1 MNLSNGSRLT
11 KGISAQALRA
21 LGGTMVHVIR
31 TFDRPAVELVERIK
45 PFPPSTLHE
54 AQGRSGA
61 LTSRIKPIY
70 LGMRACGPALT
81 VSCHPGD
88 NMMLITAISLAK
100 PGDVLV
106 VSAGDH
112 PEQGGFGE
120 VLSTACVAKGIV
132 GLVTDAGVRD
142 GPAVRDTGFN
152 VFCYGL
158 CMKGTVKETLGYI
171 NQPIVI
177 GGIAVRPGDIVSADD
192 DGVVVVPR
200 ENIADVCAKSAARE
214 EKEASVMKALKAGGD
229 ILELSGIGKVLESKN
244 CTFA

>member
-1 MNLSNGSRLT
+1 
-11 KGISAQALRA
+11 
-21 LGGTMVHVIR
+21 MVHVIR
-31 TFDRPAVELVERIK
+31 NFDRPAADLVAQIQK
-45 PFPPSTLHE
+45 YPPSTLHE

-70 LGMRACGPALT
+70 PGMRACGPALT

-88 NMMLITAISLAK
+88 NMMLITAITLAK

-106 VSAGDH
+106 VSAGDR

-120 VLSTACVAKGIV
+120 VLATACMAKGIA

-142 GPAVRDTGFN
+142 GPAVRARGFN

-158 CMKGTVKETLGYI
+158 CMKGTVKETLGAI
-171 NQPIVI
+171 NQPITI
-177 GGIAVRPGDIVSADD
+177 GGVHIRPGDIVSADD
-192 DGVVVVPR
+192 DGVVVVPQ
-200 ENIADVCAKSAARE
+200 ETIADVCAKSEARE
-214 EKEASVMKALKAGGD
+214 AKEAEVMKALEAGGD
-229 ILELSGIGKVLESKN
+229 ILELSGIGKVLQAKG

>member
-1 MNLSNGSRLT
+1 M
-11 KGISAQALRA
+11 AHVLR
-21 LGGTMVHVIR
+21 TIQ
-31 TFDRPAVELVERIK
+31 RPAADLTDRIK
-45 PFPPSTLHE
+45 QYPPSTLHE
-54 AQGRSGA
+54 AQGRKGA

-70 LGMRACGPALT
+70 PGMRACGPALT

-88 NMMLITAISLAK
+88 NMMLIAAISLAQ

-120 VLSTACVAKGIV
+120 VLTTACMAKGIV

-142 GPAVRDTGFN
+142 GPAIRNRGFN

-158 CMKGTVKETLGYI
+158 CMKGTVKETLGSI

-177 GGIAVRPGDIVSADD
+177 GGVTIRPGDIVSADD

-200 ENIADVCAKSAARE
+200 EAIAEVCSASAARE
-214 EKEASVMKALKAGGD
+214 DKEAQVMKALEAGGD

-244 CTFA
+244 CTYV

>member
-1 MNLSNGSRLT
+1 
-11 KGISAQALRA
+11 
-21 LGGTMVHVIR
+21 MVHVIR
-31 TFDRPAVELVERIK
+31 TFDRPAAELVGRIK
-45 PFPPSTLHE
+45 QFPPSTLHE

-70 LGMRACGPALT
+70 SGMRACGPALT

-120 VLSTACVAKGIV
+120 VLATACVAKGIV
-132 GLVTDAGVRD
+132 GLVTDAGIRD
-142 GPAVRDTGFN
+142 GLAVRGTGFN
-152 VFCYGL
+152 VFSYGL

-177 GGIAVRPGDIVSADD
+177 GGIAVRPGDVVSADD
-192 DGVVVVPR
+192 DGVVIVPK

-214 EKEASVMKALKAGGD
+214 EKEAGVMKALKAGGD
-229 ILELSGIGKVLESKN
+229 ILELSGIGKVLESKG

>member
-1 MNLSNGSRLT
+1 
-11 KGISAQALRA
+11 
-21 LGGTMVHVIR
+21 MVHVIR
-31 TFDRPAVELVERIK
+31 TFDRPAAELVERIK
-45 PFPPSTLHE
+45 KFPPSTLHE
-54 AQGRSGA
+54 AQGRLGA

-70 LGMRACGPALT
+70 SGMRACGPALT

-120 VLSTACVAKGIV
+120 VLATACVAKGIV
-132 GLVTDAGVRD
+132 GLVTDASVRD
-142 GPAVRDTGFN
+142 GLAVRDTGFN
-152 VFCYGL
+152 VFSYGL
-158 CMKGTVKETLGYI
+158 CMKGTVKETLGTI

-192 DGVVVVPR
+192 DGVVIVPK
-200 ENIADVCAKSAARE
+200 ENIADVCVKSAARE
-214 EKEASVMKALKAGGD
+214 DKEAGMMKALKADGD
-229 ILELSGIGKVLESKN
+229 ILELSGIGKVLESKG
-244 CTFA
+244 CSFA

>member
-1 MNLSNGSRLT
+1 M
-11 KGISAQALRA
+11 A
-21 LGGTMVHVIR
+21 HVIR
-31 TFDRPAVELVERIK
+31 SFERPSLAAVEEISK
-45 PFPPSTLHE
+45 YAPSTLHE
-54 AQGRSGA
+54 AQGRTGA

-70 LGMRACGPALT
+70 SGMRACGPALT

-142 GPAVRDTGFN
+142 GPAVRDTGFS
-152 VFCYGL
+152 VCSSGL
-158 CMKGTVKETLGYI
+158 GMKGTAKETLGTI

-192 DGVVVVPR
+192 DGVVIVPK
-200 ENIADVCAKSAARE
+200 ETIADVCVKSAARE
-214 EKEASVMKALKAGGD
+214 EKEAAVMKALKAGGD
-229 ILELSGIGKVLESKN
+229 
-244 CTFA
+244 

>member
-1 MNLSNGSRLT
+1 
-11 KGISAQALRA
+11 
-21 LGGTMVHVIR
+21 MVHVIR
-31 TFDRPAVELVERIK
+31 SFDRPDAEALAAISK
-45 PFPPSTLHE
+45 FPPATLHE

-70 LGMRACGPALT
+70 PGMRASGPALT
-81 VSCHPGD
+81 ARCFPGD
-88 NMMLITAISLAK
+88 NLMLITAISMAQ

-120 VLSTACVAKGIV
+120 VLATACKAKGIV

-142 GPAVRDTGFN
+142 GPAIHGLGFN

-158 CMKGTVKETLGYI
+158 CMKGTVKETLGTI

-177 GGIAVRPGDIVSADD
+177 GGVVVNPGDFISADD
-192 DGVVVVPR
+192 DGVVVVPK
-200 ENIADVCAKSAARE
+200 ATLLDVAKNSAARE
-214 EKEASVMKALKAGGD
+214 DKEAEVMAALRNGGN
-229 ILELSGIGKVLESKN
+229 ILELSGMDKVLAAKN
-244 CTFA
+244 CTYG

>member
-1 MNLSNGSRLT
+1 
-11 KGISAQALRA
+11 
-21 LGGTMVHVIR
+21 MVHVIR
-31 TFDRPAVELVERIK
+31 PFDRPAVELVDRTK
-45 PFPPSTLHE
+45 QFPPSTLHE

-70 LGMRACGPALT
+70 PGMRACGPALT

-142 GPAVRDTGFN
+142 GPAARDTGVQLFPSRR
-152 VFCYGL
+152 C
-158 CMKGTVKETLGYI
+158 T
-171 NQPIVI
+171 
-177 GGIAVRPGDIVSADD
+177 
-192 DGVVVVPR
+192 
-200 ENIADVCAKSAARE
+200 
-214 EKEASVMKALKAGGD
+214 AGR
-229 ILELSGIGKVLESKN
+229 V
-244 CTFA
+244 T

>member
-1 MNLSNGSRLT
+1 MAHIIRSFERPRKSEVEE
-11 KGISAQALRA
+11 ISAYA
-21 LGGTMVHVIR
+21 
-31 TFDRPAVELVERIK
+31 
-45 PFPPSTLHE
+45 PSTLHE

-70 LGMRACGPALT
+70 PGMRACGPALT

-88 NMMLITAISLAK
+88 NLMLITAISLAL

-120 VLSTACVAKGIV
+120 VLTTACMAKGIV

-142 GPAVRDTGFN
+142 GPAIHRRGFN

-158 CMKGTVKETLGYI
+158 CMKGTVKETPGTI
-171 NQPIVI
+171 NQSIVI
-177 GGIAVRPGDIVSADD
+177 GGIAVNPGDIVSADD
-192 DGVVVVPR
+192 DGVVIVPKD
-200 ENIADVCAKSAARE
+200 NISSVTKKSAERE
-214 EKEASVMKALKAGGD
+214 AKEASVMKSLEAGGD
-229 ILELSGIGKVLESKN
+229 ILELSGMGKILAAKN
-244 CTFA
+244 CTWA

>member
-1 MNLSNGSRLT
+1 M
-11 KGISAQALRA
+11 A
-21 LGGTMVHVIR
+21 HVIR
-31 TFDRPAVELVERIK
+31 NFERPATELLEQIK

-61 LTSRIKPIY
+61 LTSLIKPIY
-70 LGMRACGPALT
+70 PGMRACGPAFT

-100 PGDVLV
+100 PGDVLI

-120 VLSTACVAKGIV
+120 VLSTACMAKGIV

-142 GPAVRDTGFN
+142 GPAIRARGFN

-158 CMKGTVKETLGYI
+158 SMKGTVKETLGTI
-171 NQPIVI
+171 NHPIVI
-177 GGIAVRPGDIVSADD
+177 GGVLVRPGDIVSADD
-192 DGVVVVPR
+192 DGVVIVPQ
-200 ENIADVCAKSAARE
+200 ENIADVCAKSQARE
-214 EKEASVMKALKAGGD
+214 DKEAEVMKALEAGGD
-229 ILELSGIGKVLESKN
+229 ILELSGIGKVLQSKN

>member
-1 MNLSNGSRLT
+1 MAHIIRSFERPSKT
-11 KGISAQALRA
+11 AVEEISAYA
-21 LGGTMVHVIR
+21 
-31 TFDRPAVELVERIK
+31 
-45 PFPPSTLHE
+45 PSTLHE

-70 LGMRACGPALT
+70 PGMRACGPALT

-88 NMMLITAISLAK
+88 NLMLITAISLAL

-120 VLSTACVAKGIV
+120 VLTTACMAKGIV

-142 GPAVRDTGFN
+142 GPAIHRRGFN

-158 CMKGTVKETLGYI
+158 CMKGTVKETLGTI
-171 NQPIVI
+171 NQSIVI
-177 GGIAVRPGDIVSADD
+177 GGIAVNPGDIVSADD
-192 DGVVVVPR
+192 DGVVIVPKDNISSVTKRSAER
-200 ENIADVCAKSAARE
+200 EA
-214 EKEASVMKALKAGGD
+214 KEASVMKSLEAGGD
-229 ILELSGIGKVLESKN
+229 ILELSGMGKVLAAKN
-244 CTFA
+244 CTWV

>member
-1 MNLSNGSRLT
+1 
-11 KGISAQALRA
+11 
-21 LGGTMVHVIR
+21 MVHVIR
-31 TFDRPAVELVERIK
+31 TFDRPAGELVERIK
-45 PFPPSTLHE
+45 QFPPSTLHE

-61 LTSRIKPIY
+61 LTSLIKPIY
-70 LGMRACGPALT
+70 PGMRACGPALT
-81 VSCHPGD
+81 VSCHPCD

-142 GPAVRDTGFN
+142 GPAGRGTGFN

-177 GGIAVRPGDIVSADD
+177 GGISVRPRGNLSADGD
-192 DGVVVVPR
+192 TGAALSPQ
-200 ENIADVCAKSAARE
+200 NISAVCFLCGAR
-214 EKEASVMKALKAGGD
+214 
-229 ILELSGIGKVLESKN
+229 
-244 CTFA
+244 

>member
-1 MNLSNGSRLT
+1 MAHIIRSFERPS
-11 KGISAQALRA
+11 KAAVEEISAYA
-21 LGGTMVHVIR
+21 
-31 TFDRPAVELVERIK
+31 
-45 PFPPSTLHE
+45 PSTLHE

-70 LGMRACGPALT
+70 PGMRACGPALT

-88 NMMLITAISLAK
+88 NLMLITAISLAL

-120 VLSTACVAKGIV
+120 VLTTACMAKGIV

-142 GPAVRDTGFN
+142 GPAIHRRGFN

-158 CMKGTVKETLGYI
+158 CMKGTVKETLGSI
-171 NQPIVI
+171 NQSIVI
-177 GGIAVRPGDIVSADD
+177 GGIAVNPGDIVSADD
-192 DGVVVVPR
+192 DGVVIVPKDNISSVTKRSAER
-200 ENIADVCAKSAARE
+200 EA
-214 EKEASVMKALKAGGD
+214 KEASVMKSLEAGGD
-229 ILELSGIGKVLESKN
+229 ILELSGMGKVLAAKN
-244 CTFA
+244 CTWA